1 MGSLLIPL
9 YGCFSK
15 EDVYTSKV
23 KYILRRGKPY
33 IWVPEKDL
41 HNVVSP
47 LLSSLSFVC
56 PKKDHI
62 SLIVS
67 FSCVEHDH

>member
-9 YGCFSK
+9 YGCLSK
-15 EDVYTSKV
+15 GDVYTSKV

-41 HNVVSP
+41 HNVVCP
-47 LLSSLSFVC
+47 LRYALSFVC
-56 PKKDHI
+56 PTKDQI

-67 FSCVEHDH
+67 FSYVEHNY